1 MRKNYQMWLLGALF
15 GGLVL
20 PFAGCSNED
29 DPTPNGPGSGEDV
42 KTALALVVTGQVNT
56 KAAAEE
62 MDNQFDGM
70 TDIHLLSFADNT
82 TSDPNHYVT
91 STSDFVSNI
100 TLADFTDFDNTAISN
115 IKIYDNVNLPRQ
127 AVNFM
132 FYGKNAYNGYA
143 PERDLTVNYPAT
155 DGTAGDAAFTLKS
168 LTTSAATTDM
178 TSYIQDVMDAA
189 VAAINSAQNNETL
202 KAKFKN
208 YVENVTSPA
217 LYQVG
222 YMMAQLYFD
231 TEFAAMTDGASNVW
245 DAVKSE
251 IAGDA
256 NFVFKAVSSPADI
269 SALMAEINTSNEKY
283 LGEDFPIGG
292 KTLSI
297 SVGDGDAGALGTV
310 TVSIKNG
317 ENEDKYKYP
326 TPLYFMA
333 NTYPV
338 VYNDEDDWNNVS
350 SDFTDFSTSY
360 PSKIALKDQ
369 IQFAVG
375 KLALEFNVSSN
386 IQGSDPVEDFDGQF
400 NQSDFEVVGIL
411 LNTQN
416 QVGWNFLP
424 KVGSTDGVVY
434 DNVLSSSDLGMLAL
448 ATPKDAVVKFAL
460 EVKNKSA
467 KAFKGV
473 AGGIIP
479 GGATFYVSGELNP
492 KLGSGSVDA
501 ENAPAVFSP
510 DYETKVR
517 VTLTSLEK
525 AENTVPD
532 LNAANLELALSVDLE
547 WKEGYTFDVTIP

>member
-91 STSDFVSNI
+91 STSNFVSNI
-100 TLADFTDFDNTAISN
+100 TLADFTGFNITGTSN

-132 FYGKNAYNGYA
+132 FYGKNAYSGYA
-143 PERDLTVNYPAT
+143 PERDLTVNYPAAG
-155 DGTAGDAAFTLKS
+155 GTADDATFTLKS
-168 LTTSAATTDM
+168 LTTSAATTGM
-178 TSYIQDVMDAA
+178 TDYIQGVMDAA
-189 VAAINSAQNNETL
+189 VSAINSAQNNETL

-231 TEFAAMTDGASNVW
+231 TDFAAMTDGASNVW
-245 DAVKSE
+245 DVVKSK
-251 IAGDA
+251 IAGGA
-256 NFVFKAVSSPADI
+256 NFVFNEVNSPENI
-269 SALMAEINTSNEKY
+269 SALMQVINKDNEKY
-283 LGEDFPIGG
+283 LGADFPIGG

-338 VYNDEDDWNNVS
+338 VYDDETDWDLVS
-350 SDFTDFSTSY
+350 STFENFSTSY

-369 IQFAVG
+369 IEFAVG

-424 KVGSTDGVVY
+424 GVSTDGVVY

-517 VTLTSLEK
+517 VTLTSLEN

-547 WKEGYTFDVTIP
+547 WKEGYTFGVTIP